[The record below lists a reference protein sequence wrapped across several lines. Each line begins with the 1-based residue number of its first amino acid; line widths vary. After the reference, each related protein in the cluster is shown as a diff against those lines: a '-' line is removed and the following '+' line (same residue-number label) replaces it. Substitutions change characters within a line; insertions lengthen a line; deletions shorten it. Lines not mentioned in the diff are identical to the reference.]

1 MSREMFPRR
10 PRRRVIFALASSPPL
25 LRGGF
30 GFWFCS
36 GSLSHELGS
45 SREAARLLIFPHPR
59 SFIFLFVTTPSGCE
73 TDKRS
78 GCQVPTMVLSE
89 TRGLWLSWVVRG
101 GIERSE
107 ERRVGEECRS
117 R

>member
-1 MSREMFPRR
+1 MRAHMLPPTPSACQGL
-10 PRRRVIFALASSPPL
+10 VSSHLKCSSSPPL

-59 SFIFLFVTTPSGCE
+59 SVIFLFVATPPGSE
-73 TDKRS
+73 ADKPS

-101 GIERSE
+101 GIE
-107 ERRVGEECRS
+107 
-117 R
+117 

>member
-59 SFIFLFVTTPSGCE
+59 SFIFLFVTTPSCSE

-78 GCQVPTMVLSE
+78 RCQRPNMVLSD
-89 TRGLWLSWVVRG
+89 THGLWPTLVGRG
-101 GIERSE
+101 GIP
-107 ERRVGEECRS
+107 
-117 R
+117 

>member
-1 MSREMFPRR
+1 MSREIFPRR
-10 PRRRVIFALASSPPL
+10 PRRRVIFALASSPAL

-30 GFWFCS
+30 GFVGF
-36 GSLSHELGS
+36 LSHELGS
-45 SREAARLLIFPHPR
+45 SREVARLLIFSHPR
-59 SFIFLFVTTPSGCE
+59 SFIFLFVTTPSGSE

-101 GIERSE
+101 GIE
-107 ERRVGEECRS
+107 
-117 R
+117 